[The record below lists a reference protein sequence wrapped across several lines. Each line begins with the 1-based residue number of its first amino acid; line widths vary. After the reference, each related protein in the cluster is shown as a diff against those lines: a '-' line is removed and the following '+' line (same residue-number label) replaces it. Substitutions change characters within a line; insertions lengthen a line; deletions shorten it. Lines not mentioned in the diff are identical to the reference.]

1 MHTLTTGA
9 IEVSGQFVWGSN
21 YTFLVKVGP
30 EDDGFHA
37 VYKPSEG
44 ERPLWDFPPQTLAQR
59 EVAAYLTSKALGWD
73 LVPPTVLRA
82 DGPGGGGSLQ
92 LFVEADP
99 ERHYFTFSETDKTR
113 LRPAAL
119 FDVVINNADRKGGHV
134 ILGDNNHIWLIDHGV
149 CFHEDYKLRTVIWDF
164 AGEEIPSE
172 LLRDLEAFRKVL
184 DDYSAYFLDQLIMIA
199 GSATVVSY
207 ALYTVSP
214 HTISQFGSS
223 NLIYTVPFVLYGLYR
238 YLYLV
243 HQKELGGNP
252 TKILLTDVPTLVNVV
267 LWLIC
272 AVALIYWTQLAA
284 LF

>member
-1 MHTLTTGA
+1 MGSRQISTPDDRHPVSSKLSLQQIMHTLTTGA

-73 LVPPTVLRA
+73 LVPPTVLRS

-92 LFVEADP
+92 LFVEVDP
-99 ERHYFTFSETDKTR
+99 ERHYFTFSETDKMR
-113 LRPAAL
+113 LKPAAL

-184 DDYSAYFLDQLIMIA
+184 DAA
-199 GSATVVSY
+199 GSLY
-207 ALYTVSP
+207 AELNTLLSNSEMAAMRDRVRLLLEM
-214 HTISQFGSS
+214 GSFPRPGS
-223 NLIYTVPFVLYGLYR
+223 GRAHPWP
-238 YLYLV
+238 LV
-243 HQKELGGNP
+243 
-252 TKILLTDVPTLVNVV
+252 
-267 LWLIC
+267 
-272 AVALIYWTQLAA
+272 
-284 LF
+284 